1 MTPWTVAG
9 QAPLSMGILQERT
22 LKWDAIP
29 SSRDLPNPRIK
40 LGSPALQV
48 DSLASE
54 SPRRLQVVLHLLPR
68 ACLVLISVHSVLP
81 TVHIL
86 HSSSGGRGSE
96 RCCDPLVINTAFSDF
111 SETCQASFSPSSYSQ
126 RCPGLEM
133 LAPLETMGCNEGL
146 TYQLPQGA
154 PESSSAGQPGA

>member
-1 MTPWTVAG
+1 MDCSLPGSSVH
-9 QAPLSMGILQERT
+9 GILQARTVERVF
-22 LKWDAIP
+22 IP
-29 SSRDLPNPRIK
+29 HSRTQRSNLG
-40 LGSPALQV
+40 GSPALQV